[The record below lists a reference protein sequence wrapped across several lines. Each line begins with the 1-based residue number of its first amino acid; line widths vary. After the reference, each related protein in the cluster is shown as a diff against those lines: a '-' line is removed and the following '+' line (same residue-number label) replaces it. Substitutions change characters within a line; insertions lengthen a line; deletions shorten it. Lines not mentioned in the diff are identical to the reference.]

1 MVELEALLAAE
12 SGRDATIA
20 DSHNQLAAAL
30 EINLGR
36 IMDEQR
42 RHADMLQ
49 RVLDCLPDAGCS
61 IGSLETAEEEDE
73 GEEWGEDESWE
84 VEEETEEEEVEVE
97 EVAAVVEEQEEE
109 EEEFYSEE

>member
-1 MVELEALLAAE
+1 MVVKLEALLAAE

-20 DSHNQLAAAL
+20 DSHNQLAAAP

-36 IMDEQR
+36 IMGKQR

-61 IGSLETAEEEDE
+61 IGSRVTAVVEDVRE
-73 GEEWGEDESWE
+73 QGGEDESWE
-84 VEEETEEEEVEVE
+84 VEEEAEEVEVE
-97 EVAAVVEEQEEE
+97 EEE
-109 EEEFYSEE
+109 